1 MNTCNWTRGG
11 IGLAVAVLA
20 AMTVTGCDPY
30 LAANTASPVVLG
42 ATMVDTRYQ
51 TWTRGVLPG
60 DSPGC
65 ITPYPEP
72 DHTWATSTFPG
83 LCDPTSGAASICP
96 VLCYPSRTGP
106 AYAPFFTGNLG
117 GSYKT
122 AIGTDY
128 TYTLATSYRL
138 DNVPSI
144 YTDATG
150 VIFQYNQISVLF
162 NKTMDPQTI
171 QPNPTVAAPSTTL
184 HLFENDVEVTNDLIP
199 ATTLRRFNFE
209 YNPNSDTTYWGAS
222 IWVTANPVPPAT
234 RGRLLAN
241 AHYHVLGTV
250 MDQQGNSVDVD
261 VAVNTGP
268 DIVVP
273 AP

>member
-42 ATMVDTRYQ
+42 ATMIDTRYQ

-72 DHTWATSTFPG
+72 DPAWAEANYPG
-83 LCDPTSGAASICP
+83 LCGGATSICP
-96 VLCYPSRTGP
+96 VRCYPSRTGP
-106 AYAPFFTGNLG
+106 AYAPFYTGNLG
-117 GSYKT
+117 SSYKT
-122 AIGTDY
+122 AINTNY
-128 TYTLATSYRL
+128 TYTLASTYTL
-138 DNVPSI
+138 DNVPSL
-144 YTDATG
+144 YTDADG
-150 VIFQYNQISVLF
+150 VPFRYNQIAVLF

-171 QPNPTVAAPSTTL
+171 QPDPNIAAPSSTL
-184 HLFENDVEVTNDLIP
+184 HLFENDVEVTNATIG
-199 ATTLRRFNFE
+199 ATTTRRFNFE
-209 YNPNSDTTYWGAS
+209 YNPNSDTSYWGAS
-222 IWVTANPVPPAT
+222 IWVTANE
-234 RGRLLAN
+234 GRLLAN
-241 AHYHVLGTV
+241 ASYHLLGTV
-250 MDQQGNSVDVD
+250 KDQQGNSVDVD
-261 VAVNTGP
+261 VTVNTGP

-273 AP
+273 PPAAAR